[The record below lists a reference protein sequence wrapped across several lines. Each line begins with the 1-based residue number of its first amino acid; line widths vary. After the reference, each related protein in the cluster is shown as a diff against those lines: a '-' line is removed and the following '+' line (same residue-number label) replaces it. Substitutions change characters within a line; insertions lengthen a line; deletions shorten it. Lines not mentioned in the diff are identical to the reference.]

1 MNQDTTTPLRAA
13 ILRHC
18 AKAFLSAIFVIPAA
32 GFAQETLED
41 TIVVGEQPAPAPQ
54 PVPAPAPVQPAPA
67 PEPVIIEQPEIDL
80 SPLIISDEVTALRTP
95 TPLIDIPQSVTVF
108 SEQRIKDQGIT
119 RIGQIVDY
127 TPGVTTSQ
135 GEGHRDAVVFRGQRS
150 TADFFLDG
158 IRDDVQYYRSLY
170 NIERVEILRGP
181 SALTFGR
188 GGTGGIINRV
198 SKKPVIGYDFAGFD
212 ASVNTFGAALFQFD
226 WNQTLGAESYVTSGK
241 GGKQV
246 ISEPWG
252 GFRINAFYEH
262 LENHRDF
269 YDGDRFGVNPTLA
282 ILISPDTRLDL
293 SYEYNNHD
301 EFIDRGIPT
310 GSNGRPVESL
320 RDVVYGD
327 PDQNFSTLEAH
338 TLRATLTH
346 DFSNR
351 WQGRATAFYGDY
363 DKTYQNFYASGYDQP
378 TNIVTLDGYRDNTS
392 RQNFVLSGDLVGQF
406 DTGSVGHTVLI
417 GAEYINQS
425 SDQDRYNAFWDT
437 TMDDNET
444 FNASTISLNNG
455 AGINAAGNL
464 ATNNFNVDLN
474 DDTRVT
480 VDTYSFFLQDEIAL
494 GDHLNVILGARFDSF
509 DIEVFNAANGQTR
522 TRRDD
527 EVSPRLGLVGKP
539 ADNVSVYG
547 SYSETFLPRS
557 GEQFANINGANNAL
571 DPDTFSN
578 LEAGIKW
585 DIEDDLGLRLA
596 VFEMEQSS
604 PQVADSNP
612 STLDV
617 IDTETTGFE
626 AELTG
631 FLTDCWFVSTGYTYL
646 DGEQVNRMGA
656 TGLRPREMPE
666 HMFSIWNQFQVNERL
681 GLGLGVVY
689 QGESFANNGNTAI
702 LPSYTRVDGAVFYQ
716 LSERYRLQVNVEN
729 LFDTDYYPNAHSTHQ
744 ITVGAPINAA
754 FTIRGEF

>member
-1 MNQDTTTPLRAA
+1 MID
-13 ILRHC
+13 
-18 AKAFLSAIFVIPAA
+18 
-32 GFAQETLED
+32 
-41 TIVVGEQPAPAPQ
+41 
-54 PVPAPAPVQPAPA
+54 
-67 PEPVIIEQPEIDL
+67 QPELDL
-80 SPLIISDEVTALRTP
+80 SPLIISDEVTALKTP
-95 TPLIDIPQSVTVF
+95 TPLIDVPQSVTVF
-108 SEQRIKDQGIT
+108 SEQRIEDQGIT
-119 RIGQIVDY
+119 RLRQIVDY

-150 TADFFLDG
+150 TADFYLDG
-158 IRDDVQYYRSLY
+158 VRDDVQYYRSLY

-198 SKKPVIGYDFAGFD
+198 SKKPVIGYNFGGFD
-212 ASVNTFGAALFQFD
+212 ASVDTFGAALFQFD
-226 WNQTLGAESYVTSGK
+226 WNQTLGAESYATSGK
-241 GGKQV
+241 GGKGGKQI

-252 GFRINAFYEH
+252 GFRLNAFYEH

-282 ILISPDTRLDL
+282 ILLSPDTRLDL
-293 SYEYNNHD
+293 SYEYNNFD

-310 GSNGRPVESL
+310 GVNGRPVASL

-327 PDQNFSTLEAH
+327 PDQNFSTFEAH
-338 TLRATLTH
+338 TVRASLTH
-346 DFSNR
+346 DFSSR
-351 WQGRATAFYGDY
+351 WQGRATAFYGSY
-363 DKTYQNFYASGYDQP
+363 DKTYQNYYASGYDQP
-378 TNIVTLDGYRDNTS
+378 TNIVTIDGYVDNTM
-392 RQNFVLSGDLVGQF
+392 RENFVLSGDLVGQF
-406 DTGSVGHTVLI
+406 DTGNIGHTVLI

-425 SDQDRYNAFWDT
+425 SDQNRYNTMWDT
-437 TMDDNET
+437 TGNDKEM
-444 FNASTISLNNG
+444 FNASTFALRNG
-455 AGINAAGNL
+455 SGINSVGNR
-464 ATNNFNVDLN
+464 ATNDFTTSLN
-474 DDTRVT
+474 DDTRAT

-494 GDHLNVILGARFDSF
+494 GDYVDVVLGARFDSF
-509 DIEVFNAANGQTR
+509 DIEVFDAVSGTTLTR
-522 TRRDD
+522 QDD
-527 EVSPRLGLVGKP
+527 EISPRLGLVGKP
-539 ADNVSVYG
+539 TENVSIYG

-557 GEQFANINGANNAL
+557 GEQFASLGKGADAL
-571 DPDTFSN
+571 NPDVFSN

-604 PQVADSNP
+604 PQPADGNP
-612 STLDV
+612 ATLDV

-631 FLTDCWFVSTGYTYL
+631 FVTDNWFVSTGYTYL

-666 HMFSIWNQFQVNERL
+666 HMFSIWNQFQVSERL

>member
-1 MNQDTTTPLRAA
+1 MID
-13 ILRHC
+13 
-18 AKAFLSAIFVIPAA
+18 
-32 GFAQETLED
+32 
-41 TIVVGEQPAPAPQ
+41 
-54 PVPAPAPVQPAPA
+54 
-67 PEPVIIEQPEIDL
+67 QPELDL
-80 SPLIISDEVTALRTP
+80 SPLIISDEVTALKTP
-95 TPLIDIPQSVTVF
+95 TPLIDVPQSVTVF
-108 SEQRIKDQGIT
+108 SEQRIEDQGIT
-119 RIGQIVDY
+119 RLRQIVDY

-150 TADFFLDG
+150 TADFYLDG
-158 IRDDVQYYRSLY
+158 VRDDVQYYRSLY

-198 SKKPVIGYDFAGFD
+198 SKKPVIGYNFGGFD
-212 ASVNTFGAALFQFD
+212 ASVDTFGAALFQFD
-226 WNQTLGAESYVTSGK
+226 WNQTLGAESYATSGK
-241 GGKQV
+241 GGKGGKQI

-252 GFRINAFYEH
+252 GFRLNAFYEH

-282 ILISPDTRLDL
+282 ILLSPDTRLDL
-293 SYEYNNHD
+293 SYEYNNFD

-310 GSNGRPVESL
+310 GANGRPVASL

-327 PDQNFSTLEAH
+327 PDQNFSTFEAH
-338 TLRATLTH
+338 TVRASLTH
-346 DFSNR
+346 DFSSR
-351 WQGRATAFYGDY
+351 WQGRATAFYGSY
-363 DKTYQNFYASGYDQP
+363 DKTYQNYYASGYDQP
-378 TNIVTLDGYRDNTS
+378 TNIVTIDGYVDNTM
-392 RQNFVLSGDLVGQF
+392 RENFVLSGDLVGQF
-406 DTGSVGHTVLI
+406 DTGNIGHTVLI

-425 SDQDRYNAFWDT
+425 SDQNRYNTMWDT
-437 TMDDNET
+437 TGNDKEM
-444 FNASTISLNNG
+444 FNASTFALRNG
-455 AGINAAGNL
+455 SGINSVGNR
-464 ATNNFNVDLN
+464 ATNDFTTSLN
-474 DDTRVT
+474 DDTRAT

-494 GDHLNVILGARFDSF
+494 GDYVDVVLGARFDSF
-509 DIEVFNAANGQTR
+509 DIEVFDAVSGTTLTR
-522 TRRDD
+522 QDD
-527 EVSPRLGLVGKP
+527 EISPRLGLVGKP
-539 ADNVSVYG
+539 TENVSIYG

-557 GEQFANINGANNAL
+557 GEQFASLGKGADAL
-571 DPDTFSN
+571 NPDVFSN

-604 PQVADSNP
+604 PQPADGNP
-612 STLDV
+612 ATLDV

-631 FLTDCWFVSTGYTYL
+631 FVTDNWFVSTGYTYL

-666 HMFSIWNQFQVNERL
+666 HMFSIWNQFQVSERL

-702 LPSYTRVDGAVFYQ
+702 LPSYT
-716 LSERYRLQVNVEN
+716 
-729 LFDTDYYPNAHSTHQ
+729 
-744 ITVGAPINAA
+744 
-754 FTIRGEF
+754 

>member
-1 MNQDTTTPLRAA
+1 MNQNTK
-13 ILRHC
+13 ILRFEKMLSAC
-18 AKAFLSAIFVIPAA
+18 AKAALLVAIALPVA
-32 GFAQETLED
+32 GFAQEQLED
-41 TIVVGEQPAPAPQ
+41 TVVIGEQPAPAPR
-54 PVPAPAPVQPAPA
+54 PAPAPA
-67 PEPVIIEQPEIDL
+67 PEPVLIEQPTVDL
-80 SPLIISDEVTALRTP
+80 SPLIITDEVTALRTP
-95 TPLIDIPQSVTVF
+95 TPLIDVPQSVTVF

-158 IRDDVQYYRSLY
+158 VRDDVQYYRSLY

-198 SKKPVIGYDFAGFD
+198 TKKPVIGYDFGGYD
-212 ASVNTFGAALFQFD
+212 VSVNTFGGALFQFD
-226 WNQTLGAESYVTSGK
+226 WNQTLGEDSYVTSGK

-252 GFRINAFYEH
+252 GFRINAFYEP
-262 LENHRDF
+262 LDNHRDF
-269 YDGDRFGVNPTLA
+269 YDGDRFGVNPTFTVL
-282 ILISPDTRLDL
+282 LGSDTRLDV

-310 GSNGRPVESL
+310 GSGERPVASL
-320 RDVVYGD
+320 RDIVYGD
-327 PDQNFSTLEAH
+327 PNQNFSTLEAH
-338 TLRATLTH
+338 TIRATVTH

-351 WQGRATAFYGDY
+351 WQGRATAFYGYY
-363 DKTYQNFYASGYDQP
+363 DKTYQNFYTSGYDQP
-378 TNIVTLDGYRDNTS
+378 TNIITLDGYLDNTW

-406 DTGSVGHTVLI
+406 ETGSVGHTVLI

-425 SDQDRYNAFWDT
+425 SDQNRYNAFWDT
-437 TMDDNET
+437 TMDNNET

-455 AGINAAGNL
+455 AGINSAGNL
-464 ATNNFNVDLN
+464 ATNSFGVDLN

-494 GDHLNVILGARFDSF
+494 SDHLDVILGARFDRF
-509 DIEVFNAANGQTR
+509 DIEVFDAANGQTR

-527 EVSPRLGLVGKP
+527 EISPRLGLVGKP
-539 ADNVSVYG
+539 SENVSIYG

-571 DPDTFSN
+571 DPNTFSN
-578 LEAGIKW
+578 LEAGVKF

-612 STLDV
+612 ATLDV

-631 FLTDCWFVSTGYTYL
+631 FLTDYWFVSTGFTYL
-646 DGEQVNRMGA
+646 DGEQVNRMGP

-666 HMFSIWNQFQVNERL
+666 HMFSIWNQFQVSDRL

-689 QGESFANNGNTAI
+689 QGESFANNGNTAV
-702 LPSYTRVDGAVFYQ
+702 LPGYTRVDGAVFYQ
-716 LSERYRLQVNVEN
+716 LSDRYRLQVNIEN